1 LEKEF
6 KESKTEDLFK
16 SSLFNTIVKYSKDIF
31 DFNNPKISTNLDIYD
46 ENLIRF
52 LEYSVQESNLIY
64 KSASTS
70 LIMEF
75 IKEELKKIS
84 DDKLSPSN
92 RLKKK
97 HLIRVADICG
107 RMRIPDSQNLK
118 AVFDMFKHP
127 AVKF

>member
-1 LEKEF
+1 M
-6 KESKTEDLFK
+6 KTEDLFK
-16 SSLFNTIVKYSKDIF
+16 SSLFNTIIKYSKDIF
-31 DFNNPKISTNLDIYD
+31 DFKNPKIATNLDIYD

-52 LEYSVQESNLIY
+52 LEYTVQEANIVY

-75 IKEELKKIS
+75 IKQELKKIE
-84 DDKLSPSN
+84 DEKLSPSN

-107 RMRIPDSQNLK
+107 RMRVPDSQNLK
-118 AVFDMFKHP
+118 GVFDMFKHP
-127 AVKF
+127 AVKFE